1 MGYFPARSRVGG
13 LVEID
18 LIPPQPTGTTAYRH
32 HSHPARHPPVNDSVV

>member
-18 LIPPQPTGTTAYRH
+18 LIPPQPTGTTATRH